1 MHLCML
7 LWRKYMHTRA
17 QWTGDMSV
25 CLYLCV
31 VSRINIHIHIRIHI
45 HMCLYVHATRAGI
58 FVWCVRVR
66 VCLYVYTTRAGT
78 AKLLVYAAL
87 TTNV

>member
-1 MHLCML
+1 
-7 LWRKYMHTRA
+7 
-17 QWTGDMSV
+17 
-25 CLYLCV
+25 
-31 VSRINIHIHIRIHI
+31 
-45 HMCLYVHATRAGI
+45 
-58 FVWCVRVR
+58 VRVR

>member
-17 QWTGDMSV
+17 QWTGDMFV
-25 CLYLCV
+25 
-31 VSRINIHIHIRIHI
+31 
-45 HMCLYVHATRAGI
+45 CLYVHATRAGI